1 MPSFD
6 FDNHTLC
13 TKCRNQVCDLELVCD
28 ECRDWPLPK
37 RKVFV
42 NYNNSLRARR
52 EYKKRKARLA
62 GAASDQS
69 VYDTDT
75 DVPLDEPSV
84 PMQNVHFDS
93 VGQQQCLVSEEVVV
107 SSAPSTE
114 VAQSDVLLLSS
125 GDGLDKLAASIF
137 SRLSDLQS
145 AKAPPPPQ
153 YRVIHWG
160 VELVSL
166 VLFCLVSVSL
176 VLLIPILLGSLPPL
190 NFYLT
195 LCNQFSGFP
204 QRLCLAKP
212 LIGLSPAIIGS
223 SSCRRNLLPLVRRS
237 PRFAIVGFVLL
248 SRSLTRPHRY
258 PGIWRMLGNRLH
270 GLGFRHL
277 PSLRLSSL
285 VLLVQSST
293 LLSLVHLG
301 DVPLTRLSILW
312 DTPLARGVI
321 LLPARDVGS
330 LAIRLMMRTHRL
342 KFADNG
348 TISRTKRTIF
358 VLPH

>member
-1 MPSFD
+1 MFVVLMQSSFSVRNMDSTPEPPSPNMAAAAPAKRKFRKCSHCPSRMPSFA
-6 FDNHTLC
+6 FDNHTLY
-13 TKCRNQVCDLELVCD
+13 TKCRNQVCDMELVCD
-28 ECRDWPLPK
+28 ECRDWPLQK

-52 EYKKRKARLA
+52 EYKQRKARLA

-84 PMQNVHFDS
+84 PVQNVHFDS

-145 AKAPPPPQ
+145 ASPPPPPVQ
-153 YRVIHWG
+153 SH
-160 VELVSL
+160 S
-166 VLFCLVSVSL
+166 
-176 VLLIPILLGSLPPL
+176 LGSELSQPSVILPSVCQPGVADTDFVGVAPPL

-204 QRLCLAKP
+204 QRPCLAKP
-212 LIGLSPAIIGS
+212 LIGLSPAISGS
-223 SSCRRNLLPLVRRS
+223 SSYRRNLLPLVRRS
-237 PRFAIVGFVLL
+237 PHFAIVGFVLL
-248 SRSLTRPHRY
+248 SRSLTRPHRF
-258 PGIWRMLGNRLH
+258 PGTWRRLGNRLH

-277 PSLRLSSL
+277 PSLRLPSR

-293 LLSLVHLG
+293 LL
-301 DVPLTRLSILW
+301 
-312 DTPLARGVI
+312 
-321 LLPARDVGS
+321 
-330 LAIRLMMRTHRL
+330 
-342 KFADNG
+342 
-348 TISRTKRTIF
+348 
-358 VLPH
+358 

>member
-1 MPSFD
+1 MQSSFSVRNMDSTPELPSPNMAAAAPAKRKFRKCLHCPSRMPSFD

-52 EYKKRKARLA
+52 EHKQRKARLA

-84 PMQNVHFDS
+84 PVQNVHFDS

-145 AKAPPPPQ
+145 ARGHPPPPPVQ
-153 YRVIHWG
+153 SHSVGSGISQPSVI
-160 VELVSL
+160 
-166 VLFCLVSVSL
+166 
-176 VLLIPILLGSLPPL
+176 
-190 NFYLT
+190 
-195 LCNQFSGFP
+195 
-204 QRLCLAKP
+204 
-212 LIGLSPAIIGS
+212 
-223 SSCRRNLLPLVRRS
+223 
-237 PRFAIVGFVLL
+237 
-248 SRSLTRPHRY
+248 
-258 PGIWRMLGNRLH
+258 
-270 GLGFRHL
+270 L
-277 PSLRLSSL
+277 PSVCQPGVADTDFVGVSA
-285 VLLVQSST
+285 
-293 LLSLVHLG
+293 
-301 DVPLTRLSILW
+301 PPSIF
-312 DTPLARGVI
+312 T
-321 LLPARDVGS
+321 
-330 LAIRLMMRTHRL
+330 
-342 KFADNG
+342 
-348 TISRTKRTIF
+348 
-358 VLPH
+358 

>member
-1 MPSFD
+1 M
-6 FDNHTLC
+6 
-13 TKCRNQVCDLELVCD
+13 
-28 ECRDWPLPK
+28 
-37 RKVFV
+37 
-42 NYNNSLRARR
+42 
-52 EYKKRKARLA
+52 
-62 GAASDQS
+62 
-69 VYDTDT
+69 
-75 DVPLDEPSV
+75 PLDEPSV
-84 PMQNVHFDS
+84 PVQNVHFDS

-137 SRLSDLQS
+137 SKLSDLQS
-145 AKAPPPPQ
+145 ARGCPPQ
-153 YRVIHWG
+153 FRVIQWG
-160 VELVSL
+160 VKLVSL

-176 VLLIPILLGSLPPL
+176 VLLIPILWGSLPPL

-212 LIGLSPAIIGS
+212 LIGLSPAISRS
-223 SSCRRNLLPLVRRS
+223 SSYRRNLFPLVRRS

-258 PGIWRMLGNRLH
+258 PGTWRMLGSRLH
-270 GLGFRHL
+270 DLGFRHL
-277 PSLRLSSL
+277 PSLRLSSR

-312 DTPLARGVI
+312 DTHLARGVI
-321 LLPARDVGS
+321 LLPTRDVGS
-330 LAIRLMMRTHRL
+330 LAIRLMMRTHHL
-342 KFADNG
+342 KLADNG

>member
-1 MPSFD
+1 MQVPWPIIESFKNTSYLLVKIAHRFLLENSQIMWILGVVAWGPTPSSHMHHPVDPLLWRSARELIEGFSPTLQRRIFLGLRFLPSIFLFQFPFSHLTFIPLLFSVVHACCPSAVFVVLMQSSFSVRNMDSTPEPPSPNMAAAAPAKRKFRKCSHCPSRMPSFA

-28 ECRDWPLPK
+28 ECSDWPLPK

-52 EYKKRKARLA
+52 EYKQRKARLA

-84 PMQNVHFDS
+84 PVQNVHFDS

-145 AKAPPPPQ
+145 ARGRPPTPVQSHSVGSEISQPSVCQPGVADTDFVGVSAPP
-153 YRVIHWG
+153 
-160 VELVSL
+160 
-166 VLFCLVSVSL
+166 
-176 VLLIPILLGSLPPL
+176 
-190 NFYLT
+190 
-195 LCNQFSGFP
+195 
-204 QRLCLAKP
+204 
-212 LIGLSPAIIGS
+212 
-223 SSCRRNLLPLVRRS
+223 
-237 PRFAIVGFVLL
+237 
-248 SRSLTRPHRY
+248 
-258 PGIWRMLGNRLH
+258 
-270 GLGFRHL
+270 
-277 PSLRLSSL
+277 
-285 VLLVQSST
+285 
-293 LLSLVHLG
+293 
-301 DVPLTRLSILW
+301 SIF
-312 DTPLARGVI
+312 T
-321 LLPARDVGS
+321 
-330 LAIRLMMRTHRL
+330 
-342 KFADNG
+342 
-348 TISRTKRTIF
+348 
-358 VLPH
+358 